1 MDAFGDAFGDTPP
14 EDVSA
19 AFSDD
24 PAADF
29 LAREQEE
36 LGDLVTRQPSICLK
50 YKPGFCRSY
59 LV

>member
-1 MDAFGDAFGDTPP
+1 MDAFGDDFGDTPP
-14 EDVSA
+14 ENVSA

-36 LGDLVTRQPSICLK
+36 LGDLVTQKLSNFEHI
-50 YKPGFCRSY
+50 
-59 LV
+59 